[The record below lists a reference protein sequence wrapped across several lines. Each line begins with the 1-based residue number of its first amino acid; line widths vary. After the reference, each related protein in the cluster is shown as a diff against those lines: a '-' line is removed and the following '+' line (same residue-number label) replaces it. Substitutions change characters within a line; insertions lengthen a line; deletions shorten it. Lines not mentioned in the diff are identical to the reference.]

1 MTKIEFHNVDLGVS
15 SVLHTQQYL
24 SVERDEI
31 NRFSAKPAIT
41 EHSVTT
47 LHFDASALFIK
58 LVQTHIMLNSISWV
72 YLHYTSDLW
81 KICSFVYF
89 SF

>member
-1 MTKIEFHNVDLGVS
+1 MTKIEFHNIDLSVN
-15 SVLHTQQYL
+15 SVLYTRQYL

-31 NRFSAKPAIT
+31 NRFSANRAMT

-58 LVQTHIMLNSISWV
+58 LAQTHITLTSIS
-72 YLHYTSDLW
+72 
-81 KICSFVYF
+81 
-89 SF
+89 